1 MGVLG
6 WKNALVAEV
15 GALVFISISKFFSPM
30 WNGSIP
36 IDFHPNDNLRLVVLL
51 QKKPERCEGITK
63 LVFFHQTWGF
73 TSLHG
78 PRFQLYQKKWGVF
91 LLLKNFGDLVAQLG
105 LKTTCFCG
113 TYFSHIK
120 LLEL

>member
-1 MGVLG
+1 VEWEHTYRFPPKRQPQTCGFVT
-6 WKNALVAEV
+6 
-15 GALVFISISKFFSPM
+15 
-30 WNGSIP
+30 
-36 IDFHPNDNLRLVVLL
+36 
-51 QKKPERCEGITK
+51 KKPLHLHPGWCNTPSERCEGITK
-63 LVFFHQTWGF
+63 LVFFHQTSGF

-78 PRFQLYQKKWGVF
+78 PRFQLYQKEWGVF

-113 TYFSHIK
+113 TCFSHIK